1 MLLKNQLFVDKV
13 IGLFQRCHLER
24 LKHAKRTFQSHW
36 LISPIKKGRHF
47 APQLVHQ
54 VFDLW
59 LSLWAVERNQLRL
72 SVTTGLLFRLA
83 IQYATLPQST
93 VNDQSAVQCCATCC
107 QVAPIWFSA
116 KKALIAHVLGL
127 KSAIHSRGAG
137 MASIGQIKPAKKM
150 SGIELTRTTKVT
162 SSRRGNK

>member
-1 MLLKNQLFVDKV
+1 MGKPRAKSVFTICPLQGRRFSAGFSYPAFFIV
-13 IGLFQRCHLER
+13 IENVSCHP
-24 LKHAKRTFQSHW
+24 K
-36 LISPIKKGRHF
+36 
-47 APQLVHQ
+47 
-54 VFDLW
+54 
-59 LSLWAVERNQLRL
+59 L
-72 SVTTGLLFRLA
+72 SVTTGLLLRLA

-93 VNDQSAVQCCATCC
+93 VSAQSAVQCGATCC

-116 KKALIAHVLGL
+116 KKAFIAQVLGL
-127 KSAIHSRGAG
+127 KSAIHNKGVG